1 MVNNDSGNE
10 AVSEHDA
17 CIIAGVSQRT
27 LLRFTEAGYLSVT
40 LNGEGVRLYR
50 SAQLR
55 EIFGVAADVAGGTS
69 DNNAN
74 LNSADIATP
83 IDIQKEDAD
92 QCFINTSS
100 VEADIDQGVAGYSST
115 TQTNISG
122 YDSQLTTE
130 IKRLENLLAIQERI
144 LDSKDDEI
152 ADLRNQRTWLRQ
164 RIEKLE
170 EKSDRDQ
177 LLLLSETQTIRSLIS
192 YQESRKS
199 GFRQFL
205 EWAGLCKVDSP
216 KALSHTGEYN
226 NPSAG
231 SPGRTIEV
239 TKAANGD

>member
-1 MVNNDSGNE
+1 MSKNNHPTDTITEPE
-10 AVSEHDA
+10 ACA
-17 CIIAGVSQRT
+17 IAGVSQRT
-27 LLRFTEAGYLSVT
+27 LERFTEAGYLSVT
-40 LNGEGVRLYR
+40 SDGDGIRWYR

-55 EIFGVAADVAGGTS
+55 EIFGIQAEATS
-69 DNNAN
+69 VSKDETCGIEPREFTA
-74 LNSADIATP
+74 SA
-83 IDIQKEDAD
+83 
-92 QCFINTSS
+92 S
-100 VEADIDQGVAGYSST
+100 VEANAYSSDNYSVEDRIDEVVANTANT
-115 TQTNISG
+115 TPRTSLLG
-122 YDSQLTTE
+122 SEGELSAE

-205 EWAGLCKVDSP
+205 EWAGLCKVESP
-216 KALSHTGEYN
+216 TKALSHSGEFKN
-226 NPSAG
+226 QGAG
-231 SPGRTIEV
+231 TQGRTIEV
-239 TKAANGD
+239 AKAANGD

>member
-1 MVNNDSGNE
+1 MSNNSNTIDTITEHE
-10 AVSEHDA
+10 A
-17 CIIAGVSQRT
+17 CTIAGVSQRT

-40 LNGEGVRLYR
+40 FNGDGVRLYR

-55 EIFGVAADVAGGTS
+55 EIFGIPAEAVNVT
-69 DNNAN
+69 
-74 LNSADIATP
+74 T
-83 IDIQKEDAD
+83 EDPSNIETCGA
-92 QCFINTSS
+92 NTSFEPNNRS
-100 VEADIDQGVAGYSST
+100 SDIYTADDSLDEVIAST
-115 TQTNISG
+115 PTPQTGLANSDG
-122 YDSQLTTE
+122 ELAAE

-144 LDSKDDEI
+144 LDSKEDEI

-205 EWAGLCKVDSP
+205 EWAGLCKVEPST
-216 KALSHTGEYN
+216 KALSHSGEFKGQG
-226 NPSAG
+226 AG
-231 SPGRTIEV
+231 TQGMTIEV
-239 TKAANGD
+239 AKAANAD